1 MTLSAPSQQAPQ
13 LQLSSATSRLRASPI
28 RELFALLG
36 RSDVISLAGGFP
48 PIDALDTAGLRD
60 AITRTARHALDES
73 LLYGA
78 TQGYAPLRALI
89 ADRSRAQGA
98 PLDASDIQ
106 IVSGS
111 QQGIELIAR
120 TLVDAGDTVM
130 VEAPTYLGALQVF
143 HAIGARIVTVPSGR
157 DGIDLEA
164 FESKVRV
171 QRPKL
176 LYLVPSFA
184 NPTGGVM
191 SLRERKQVLAIAA
204 RHGVAIVEDD
214 PYGALYFYEPPPP
227 SLLALAN
234 EREREWVIHV
244 SSLSKVLAPGL
255 RLGWLTAPAALMQ
268 HLSLAKQIGDTHT
281 SNLSQLTAHH
291 YLSSGALEPAIERT
305 RLFYRAQAQVMLRAI
320 QRELPAMVDTIEK
333 PKGGMFM
340 WATLRGIDT
349 AAMLPDAIRHGV
361 AYVPGSAFFPDSSAR
376 DTVRL
381 SFSTASAEQ
390 IQEGIRRLARCVE
403 SHWSR
408 ERDAA
413 TPEYPAT
420 ASVRE
425 RRVYQS

>member
-1 MTLSAPSQQAPQ
+1 MTHSTPSQQRPKFP
-13 LQLSSATSRLRASPI
+13 LSSATSRLRASPI
-28 RELFALLG
+28 RELFAVLG
-36 RSDVISLAGGFP
+36 RGDVISLAGGFP
-48 PIDALDTAGLRD
+48 PIEALDTAGLRD
-60 AITRTARHALDES
+60 AMTRTARHALDES
-73 LLYGA
+73 VLYGA

-111 QQGIELIAR
+111 QQGIELVAR
-120 TLVDAGDTVM
+120 TLLDAGDTVM

-143 HAIGARIVTVPSGR
+143 HAIGARIVTVPSNR
-157 DGIDLEA
+157 QGIDLEA
-164 FESKVRV
+164 FEHKVRA

-191 SLRERKQVLAIAA
+191 SLRERKHVLAIAA
-204 RHGVAIVEDD
+204 REGVAIVEDD

-234 EREREWVIHV
+234 EQERDWVIHV

-255 RLGWLTAPAALMQ
+255 RLGWLTAPAALMP

-305 RLFYRAQAQVMLRAI
+305 RLFYRAQAQVMLRAL
-320 QRELPAMVDTIEK
+320 QRELPVVADTIDT
-333 PKGGMFM
+333 PKGGMFV

-349 AAMLPDAIRHGV
+349 AAMLPEAIRHGV

-376 DTVRL
+376 ETMRL

-390 IQEGIRRLARCVE
+390 IQEGVRRLARCIE
-403 SHWSR
+403 SYWTHTR
-408 ERDAA
+408 GAA
-413 TPEYPAT
+413 MQEYPPT
-420 ASVRE
+420 AAVLDTRI
-425 RRVYQS
+425 YQ